1 MRLRPRLVAIIP
13 GLALAVWLP
22 AQALRAQERPLPLR
36 VWTFRLPGTELG
48 LDVADMDGDGK
59 KDLAIAHMSGPHGLE
74 RSVSVWLHG
83 PPGRPRFSPEPAYRV
98 SVPPDACAFLAGD
111 FDPVTAGG
119 ELVFLCPSRVVL
131 MRRTGELVDIARGPG
146 FYDYP
151 EDGGLP
157 VWDLAPDLDGDG
169 RQELLVPTKDGYDLF
184 ARAGGVGPLVLKCK
198 LAVPSETRFGPA
210 FESALLNRFLTATSR
225 LRRLV
230 VADLDGDGRK
240 DLVAYRDK
248 GLARFH
254 QRPDGTFPLRPDEEQ
269 PLQVVQ
275 QDQKPG
281 QEAKEGSEA
290 FANVR
295 LDLEDVDGDGRADL
309 VVTKTLGE
317 IGMFETLRTQQLVF
331 RGGPKGFDES
341 RPDVLLN
348 IKGVSADPVF
358 IDWNGDGRRDLIVSS
373 YRMDLFTNVKRALV
387 EALSINYMIYLAR
400 GKAGEGWFGDEPD
413 VSIDVDVELKAL
425 EKRGG
430 AQPVD
435 LTADL
440 DGDGTRDMV
449 RRSPE
454 GALLVQFGG
463 TLKGMFGGRRPG
475 FREGTLQIGVP
486 RTEPPRAIDL
496 DGDGKHE
503 LVLEPFGGDDEA
515 ARIVRVVG
523 VEQ

>member
-1 MRLRPRLVAIIP
+1 MRRSRRLAALLV
-13 GLALAVWLP
+13 GLVLTAWAGAAALN
-22 AQALRAQERPLPLR
+22 AQERPLPLR
-36 VWTFRLPGTELG
+36 VWTFRLPGTQLG
-48 LDVADMDGDGK
+48 LDVADLDGEGT
-59 KDLAIAHMSGPHGLE
+59 KDLAIAHMAGPYGLE
-74 RSVSVWLHG
+74 RAVSVWLHAKKG
-83 PPGRPRFSPEPAYRV
+83 AARFAPTAAYTIPVPE
-98 SVPPDACAFLAGD
+98 DACAYLAAD
-111 FDPVTAGG
+111 LDPAPGG
-119 ELVFLCPSRVVL
+119 ELAFLCPSRVVIV
-131 MRRTGELVDIARGPG
+131 RRSGEAFDLAQGPG

-169 RQELLVPTKDGYDLF
+169 RPELLVPTKDGYDLYG
-184 ARAGGVGPLVLKCK
+184 RAAGQGPLVLRSR

-230 VADLDGDGRK
+230 IADMDGDGRK

-248 GLARFH
+248 GLARFL
-254 QRPDGTFPLRPDEEQ
+254 QRADGTFPVRPDREE

-309 VVTKTLGE
+309 VATKTLGE

-331 RGGPKGFDES
+331 RGTAAGFDES
-341 RPDVLLN
+341 KPDVLLN

-358 IDWNGDGRRDLIVSS
+358 VDWNGDGKRDLVVSS
-373 YRMDLFTNVKRALV
+373 YRMDLFTNVKRAIV
-387 EALSINYMIYLAR
+387 DALSINYMIYLCR
-400 GKAGEGWFGDEPD
+400 GQGEEGWFGDEPD
-413 VSIDVDVELKAL
+413 VSLDVDVELKAL

-440 DGDGTRDMV
+440 NGDGTRDMV

-454 GALLVQFGG
+454 GALLLQLGG
-463 TLKGMFGGRRPG
+463 QVEGMFGGKRPG
-475 FREGTLQIGVP
+475 FREGTIQVGVP
-486 RTEPPRAIDL
+486 RTEPPRPLDL
-496 DGDGKHE
+496 DGDGTHE
-503 LVLEPFGGDDEA
+503 LLLEPFGGDDEA
-515 ARIVRVVG
+515 ARTVRVVG